1 MPVLAKKCS
10 ESSTVVRMGV
20 SYEVNGGDNFET
32 VANRFV
38 SVSVVE
44 TVMNGLGFFLSETLG
59 FLLIGDGFIS
69 SYRRRRSEPS
79 RMGWV
84 SSYWRRLGFFSSATV
99 SFGIG
104 DAWLSSH
111 WRRFLFISDTWVPIV
126 TLGSVSSGDGLVESE
141 SDLFGSIF
149 FVWVLF
155 F

>member
-10 ESSTVVRMGV
+10 ESSTVARMGV

-44 TVMNGLGFFLSETLG
+44 TIMNGLGFFLSETLG

-84 SSYWRRLGFFSSATV
+84 SSYRRHLGFFSSVTLGFLLINN
-99 SFGIG
+99 SFFWDRRRLGSHR

-111 WRRFLFISDTWVPIV
+111 Q
-126 TLGSVSSGDGLVESE
+126 
-141 SDLFGSIF
+141 
-149 FVWVLF
+149 
-155 F
+155 

>member
-10 ESSTVVRMGV
+10 ESSTVARMGV

-69 SYRRRRSEPS
+69 SYQRRRSEPS

-84 SSYWRRLGFFSSATV
+84 SSYRRHLGFFSS
-99 SFGIG
+99 
-104 DAWLSSH
+104 
-111 WRRFLFISDTWVPIV
+111 V
-126 TLGSVSSGDGLVESE
+126 TLGFLLINDG
-141 SDLFGSIF
+141 F
-149 FVWVLF
+149 F
-155 F
+155 

>member
-10 ESSTVVRMGV
+10 ESSTVARMGV

-38 SVSVVE
+38 SVPVVE

-84 SSYWRRLGFFSSATV
+84 SSYRRHLGFFSSVTLG
-99 SFGIG
+99 FLLINNGFFWDRRRLG
-104 DAWLSSH
+104 FHRDAWLSSH
-111 WRRFLFISDTWVPIV
+111 QRH
-126 TLGSVSSGDGLVESE
+126 LGSHRDAWVGDT
-141 SDLFGSIF
+141 
-149 FVWVLF
+149 
-155 F
+155 